1 MPNRYPRPMNW
12 NKKLLFILA
21 PVMGFPL
28 VNTYVAPRKMVMV
41 AKVAINGA
49 AFP

>member
-1 MPNRYPRPMNW
+1 MNW